1 MTEVRSAGLPSQKQV
16 IELLDGEFARAG
28 YEIEDVVID
37 ADARPPR
44 ITVIADGD
52 DGLDL
57 DSIATLSR
65 SASELLDTADRD
77 SPAPYVLEVTSP
89 GVDRP
94 LTTEKHFRRARGR
107 KVELTLSDGSQL
119 TGRLG
124 ETRDGTVVRR
134 SCARA
139 AGANFSVRELPLDG
153 IAKAVVQVEFSPP
166 NQRELE
172 LAGQSGKE
180 AASVNIDMAA
190 LHAIEADKGI
200 SVDVVV
206 DTIKSAL
213 LTAYRH
219 TEGHEADARIEIDR
233 KTGVVQVMARETD
246 DDGNVLHEWDD
257 TPEGFGR
264 IAATTARQVIL
275 QRLRDAEN
283 EKNYGEFSAREGDI
297 VAGVIQRD
305 AAPTP
310 AGSSSSGWAA
320 RPRAPRASSRRPS
333 RCPARRYEHGDR
345 LRCYV
350 VGVSRGAR
358 EPLITLSRT
367 HPNLVRK
374 LFSLEV
380 PEIADGS
387 VEIVAVAREA
397 GHRSKIAVTSRVPG
411 LNAKGACIGPMG
423 QRVRNVMSEL
433 SGEKIDIIDYDEDPA
448 RFVANALS
456 PAKVVSVQ
464 RHRRGRPRGAGGRAR
479 LPAVAGDRQG
489 RPERPAGGPADR
501 LAHRHPQRCRC
512 RRGQRAE
519 SGRDA
524 QGPVSRLTA
533 VCGRFCQQE
542 LGTVDSA
549 VIQRETSAVGRID
562 STGRTGADMRRLPE
576 ARAGRR
582 TASGGRCGDGN
593 GEYAVTVDAARN
605 LPGRGAWL
613 HPDPQCL
620 DAAIRRRAFARAL
633 RITGSPETPGCRSTW
648 SRSEQHSKRL
658 GTRQQNR

>member
-1 MTEVRSAGLPSQKQV
+1 M
-16 IELLDGEFARAG
+16 
-28 YEIEDVVID
+28 
-37 ADARPPR
+37 
-44 ITVIADGD
+44 
-52 DGLDL
+52 
-57 DSIATLSR
+57 
-65 SASELLDTADRD
+65 
-77 SPAPYVLEVTSP
+77 
-89 GVDRP
+89 
-94 LTTEKHFRRARGR
+94 
-107 KVELTLSDGSQL
+107 
-119 TGRLG
+119 
-124 ETRDGTVVRR
+124 
-134 SCARA
+134 
-139 AGANFSVRELPLDG
+139 
-153 IAKAVVQVEFSPP
+153 
-166 NQRELE
+166 
-172 LAGQSGKE
+172 
-180 AASVNIDMAA
+180 NIDMAA

-246 DDGNVLHEWDD
+246 EDGNLINEWDD

-283 EKNYGEFSAREGDI
+283 EKNYGEFSTREGEI

-305 AAPTP
+305 SRANARGLVVVRMGSETKGSEGVIPAAEQVP
-310 AGSSSSGWAA
+310 GE
-320 RPRAPRASSRRPS
+320 
-333 RCPARRYEHGDR
+333 RYEHGDR

-350 VGVSRGAR
+350 VGVTRGAR

-456 PAKVVSVQ
+456 PAKVVSVSVIDEAGA
-464 RHRRGRPRGAGGRAR
+464 RGPRGGPRF
-479 LPAVAGDRQG
+479 PAVAGHRQG
-489 RPERPAGGPADR
+489 GPERPARRPADR
-501 LAHRHPQRCRC
+501 LAHRHPQR
-512 RRGQRAE
+512 RRDRRRPARRTRARHTALCTTDSSRRPVRSVE
-519 SGRDA
+519 GHDGRLRRDPA
-524 QGPVSRLTA
+524 RDFGFAASKYGWT
-533 VCGRFCQQE
+533 
-542 LGTVDSA
+542 
-549 VIQRETSAVGRID
+549 
-562 STGRTGADMRRLPE
+562 RTDMRRLPE

-582 TASGGRCGDGN
+582 TASGGCCGGGN
-593 GEYAVTVDAARN
+593 GDCAVTVDAAGN

-613 HPDPQCL
+613 HPDQQCL
-620 DAAIRRRAFARAL
+620 HAAIRRRAFARAL
-633 RITGSPETPGCRSTW
+633 RITGSPDTSAVLEHFESFEAPRRPATEQVAKNMSTP
-648 SRSEQHSKRL
+648 
-658 GTRQQNR
+658 